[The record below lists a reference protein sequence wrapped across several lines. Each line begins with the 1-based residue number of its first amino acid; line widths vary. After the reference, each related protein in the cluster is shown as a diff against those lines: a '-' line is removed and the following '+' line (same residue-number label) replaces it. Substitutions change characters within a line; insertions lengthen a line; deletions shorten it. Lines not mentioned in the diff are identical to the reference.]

1 MSATRFFAP
10 DSLEDALRL
19 LAVYRGGAVVVNGG
33 TDIVE
38 KIDSGRV
45 RPRAVVFIGNIRS
58 LRGVERRGK
67 DIVIGGGTVYADIL
81 RSPLSA
87 ALNALRDA
95 VAEIGSPPIRA
106 VATLAGNIGSA
117 VPAADG
123 NVALVALGARVELV
137 SLEGER
143 SVPAHEVFQGPG
155 KTCLE
160 AHELIRGI
168 AVADMASPSA
178 FVKLARRKSQDIA
191 QVSAAV
197 RLDMEGDIC
206 RDVAIG
212 MGAVA
217 ATVVRARSFETL
229 LRGRPLEDGLAELR
243 CAVPAEAS
251 LRSPRNRA
259 YKEAVMGV
267 IVERAVRKALGRRP
281 SCV

>member
-19 LAVYRGGAVVVNGG
+19 LAEYRRGAVVVNGG

-38 KIDSGRV
+38 KLAFDRV
-45 RPRAVVFIGNIRS
+45 CPEAVVYIGNIRS
-58 LRGVERRGK
+58 LCDVERRGGNT
-67 DIVIGGGTVYADIL
+67 VIGGGVVYADIL
-81 RSPLSA
+81 RSPLCAS
-87 ALNALRDA
+87 LGALRDA

-123 NVALVALGARVELV
+123 NVALVAHEARIELV
-137 SLEGER
+137 SADGER
-143 SVPAHEVFQGPG
+143 SVPVRDVFLGPG
-155 KTCLE
+155 RTCLE
-160 AHELIRGI
+160 AHELIRNI
-168 AVADMASPSA
+168 VIPDCECPSA

-197 RLDMEGDIC
+197 RLDMDGNVC
-206 RDVAIG
+206 RNAIIS

-217 ATVVRARSFETL
+217 ATVIRANSLETL
-229 LRGRPLEDGLAELR
+229 LRGRPIEEGLEQLR
-243 CAVPAEAS
+243 RAVPDEAS

-259 YKEAVMGV
+259 YKEAVMGI
-267 IVERAVRKALGRRP
+267 IVERAVRKALGRIA